1 MYVLVST
8 GSVMESQM
16 GMIMEELK
24 QSRPIPPLEPVLIE
38 PESNDDT
45 KFSSYLAS
53 LMSDLPKKKKRI
65 LQGQLMAIVIEQID
79 N

>member
-1 MYVLVST
+1 
-8 GSVMESQM
+8 MESQM

-45 KFSSYLAS
+45 KFSSYLAT

-65 LQGQLMAIVIEQID
+65 LRGQLIAIVIDQID

>member
-1 MYVLVST
+1 
-8 GSVMESQM
+8 MEIQM

-38 PESNDDT
+38 PESNHDI

-65 LQGQLMAIVIEQID
+65 LQGQLLIAIVIEQIND
-79 N
+79 

>member
-1 MYVLVST
+1 
-8 GSVMESQM
+8 M
-16 GMIMEELK
+16 GLIMEELK

-53 LMSDLPKKKKRI
+53 LMSELPKKKKMI
-65 LQGQLMAIVIEQID
+65 LQGKLIAFVIEEIND
-79 N
+79 